1 MRTRLLV
8 CLLSFA
14 LFFSI
19 NALGQKKK
27 YKAPKDPVK
36 TAQKKEALEERQ
48 LEREM
53 KKVKKA
59 HRKLQGKDASKRM
72 KKNRKRS
79 DRHAHRKKD
88 PFLDRVFSG
97 KKKKIK

>member
-1 MRTRLLV
+1 M
-8 CLLSFA
+8 CLLSSF
-14 LFFSI
+14 LIFSI
-19 NALGQKKK
+19 NGLGQKKK
-27 YKAPKDPVK
+27 HKAPKNPVK
-36 TAQKKEALEERQ
+36 TAQKKEAADERQ

-79 DRHAHRKKD
+79 DRHAHHKKD
-88 PFLDRVFSG
+88 PFLQRVFSG